1 MNESTGSADP
11 AIGDLIVLIR
21 AMVEDDDLSIAE
33 FAQLD
38 RWLADHPQVADQW
51 PANLIGE
58 GVRAICADDIVDQ
71 QELDALCGALKRIAN
86 DRPE

>member
-1 MNESTGSADP
+1 MDDTATNTDA
-11 AIGDLIVLIR
+11 AIEDLMAMIR
-21 AMVEDDDLSIAE
+21 TMVEDDDLSIVE

-38 RWLADHPQVADQW
+38 RWLADHPQVAEHW

-58 GVRAICADDIVDQ
+58 GVRAICADNVVDQ

-86 DRPE
+86 DEAE